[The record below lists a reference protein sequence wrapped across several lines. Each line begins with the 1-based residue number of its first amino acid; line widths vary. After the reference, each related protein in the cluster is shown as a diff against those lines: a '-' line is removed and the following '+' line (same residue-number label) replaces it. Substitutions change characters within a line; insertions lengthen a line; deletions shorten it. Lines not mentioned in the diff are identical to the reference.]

1 MDSSLSIVVPCYN
14 EAENIPG
21 FFPGLLSFAG
31 ERGYRVVAVNDGSSD
46 KTLEIL
52 TRLKETAPHLDVISH
67 KLNRGY
73 GAAIKTGL
81 HAVETEYAITI
92 DADGQHRLED
102 VDKCFRAI
110 VETDSDLVVGA
121 RANNA
126 SGMYRSLGKWGI
138 RMFASMLFELPVK
151 DLNSGMKCY
160 RMSETVSYLDLCPDT
175 MAFSDVILLLMVNDR
190 KLVSQVDIEVLPRSA
205 GTSVIGTRTALVTLA
220 EILNLA
226 ILLRPLTVF
235 FRLGVTFVL
244 LGLAWGTFI
253 YIKSRTITSA
263 AVMMI
268 TLGGLSFI
276 LGLLGEQL
284 AQIRK
289 TLAKPKR

>member
-46 KTLEIL
+46 RTLEIL

-160 RMSETVSYLDLCPDT
+160 HMSETISYLDLCPDT

-190 KLVSQVDIEVLPRSA
+190 KLVSQVDIEVLPRNA

-235 FRLGVTFVL
+235 FRLGVMFVL

-253 YIKSRTITSA
+253 YIRSRTITSA

-268 TLGGLSFI
+268 MLGGLSFI

-289 TLAKPKR
+289 TLAKR